1 MQEADELRRYRKAKF
16 GNAGKCATDG
26 DGTIPF
32 AKWSR
37 KKGRESMQPFRSRPG
52 RGASNQSVFKDANL
66 SDRPPQKLQK
76 FIPFLQFLQ

>member
-32 AKWSR
+32 AKRSR
-37 KKGRESMQPFRSRPG
+37 KEE
-52 RGASNQSVFKDANL
+52 
-66 SDRPPQKLQK
+66 
-76 FIPFLQFLQ
+76 